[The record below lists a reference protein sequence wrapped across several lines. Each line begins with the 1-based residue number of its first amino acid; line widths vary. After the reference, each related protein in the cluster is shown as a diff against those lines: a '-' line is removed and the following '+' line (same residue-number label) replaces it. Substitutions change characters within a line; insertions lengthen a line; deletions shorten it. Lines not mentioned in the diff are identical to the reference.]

1 MTAETT
7 ALEQRL
13 SLELFEGPL
22 DLLLTLILR
31 EEVDLLELPVAEVAT
46 AALGEGELSWDADT
60 AGELI
65 VLLAATAELKARV
78 MLGEQIDEEPDPDTL
93 EARERLAARLIA
105 YAPFQRAGEWL
116 GERSGEGLK
125 HHYRRAPIE
134 DAVAPVR
141 SGDLGALARV
151 MTRMLIAPPQPA
163 LGHLTHRRVSLPEVL
178 TRLRDA
184 LATAK
189 RVSFE
194 RMVGDSGPLE
204 EGMTLV
210 ALLELAR
217 RGEAQLEQP
226 EPFGD
231 IAIVSARPSAPPQTR

>member
-1 MTAETT
+1 MIDGPGMTAETT

-31 EEVDLLELPVAEVAT
+31 DEVDLLELPVADVAT
-46 AALGEGELSWDADT
+46 AALGEGELRWEADT

-78 MLGEQIDEEPDPDTL
+78 MLGEQIDEEPDPDAL

-105 YAPFQRAGEWL
+105 YAPFRRAGEWL
-116 GERSGEGLK
+116 AQRAEVGRR
-125 HHYRRAPIE
+125 HHYRRAPVE
-134 DAVAPVR
+134 DAVAPVEP
-141 SGDLGALARV
+141 GDVSDLSRA

-163 LGHLTHRRVSLPEVL
+163 LGHLTSRRVSLPEVL
-178 TRLRDA
+178 TRLRNA
-184 LATAK
+184 LATAQ
-189 RVSFE
+189 RISFE

-231 IAIVSARPSAPPQTR
+231 IAIVPSKT

>member
-31 EEVDLLELPVAEVAT
+31 EEVDLLELPVAELAS
-46 AALGEGELSWDADT
+46 AALGEDELKWEADT

-78 MLGEQIDEEPDPDTL
+78 MLGEQIDEEPDPDAM

-105 YAPFQRAGEWL
+105 YAPFRRAGEWL
-116 GERSGEGLK
+116 GERAEVGRK

-134 DAVAPVR
+134 DAVAPVQP
-141 SGDLGALARV
+141 GDVAELAKV
-151 MTRMLIAPPQPA
+151 MTRLLIPPPQPA
-163 LGHLTHRRVSLPEVL
+163 LGHLTIRRVSLPEVL
-178 TRLRDA
+178 TRLRNA

-189 RVSFE
+189 RISFE
-194 RMVGDSGPLE
+194 RVVGDSGPLE
-204 EGMTLV
+204 EGMTLI

-231 IAIVSARPSAPPQTR
+231 IAIVSAGT

>member
-1 MTAETT
+1 MTVETT

-31 EEVDLLELPVAEVAT
+31 EEVDLLELPVAELAS
-46 AALGEGELSWDADT
+46 AALGEDELKWEADT

-78 MLGEQIDEEPDPDTL
+78 MLGEQIDEEPDPDAM

-105 YAPFQRAGEWL
+105 YAPFRRAGEWL
-116 GERSGEGLK
+116 GERAEVGRK

-134 DAVAPVR
+134 DAVAPVQP
-141 SGDLGALARV
+141 GDVAELAKV
-151 MTRMLIAPPQPA
+151 MTRLLIPPPQPA
-163 LGHLTHRRVSLPEVL
+163 LGHLTIRRVSLPEVL
-178 TRLRDA
+178 TRLRNA

-189 RVSFE
+189 RISFE
-194 RMVGDSGPLE
+194 RVVGDSGPLE
-204 EGMTLV
+204 EGMTLI

-231 IAIVSARPSAPPQTR
+231 IAIVPAGT

>member
-7 ALEQRL
+7 ALGQRL

-22 DLLLTLILR
+22 DLLLTLVLR
-31 EEVDLLELPVAEVAT
+31 EEVDLLELPVADLAA
-46 AALGEGELSWDADT
+46 AALGEDELRWEPDT

-65 VLLAATAELKARV
+65 VLIAATAELKARL
-78 MLGEQIDEEPDPDTL
+78 MLGEPIDEEPDPDAL

-105 YAPFQRAGEWL
+105 YAPFQRAGQWL
-116 GERSGEGLK
+116 AERAGVGAR
-125 HHYRRAPIE
+125 HHYRRAPIP
-134 DAVAPVR
+134 DAAPVVHA
-141 SGDLGALARV
+141 GDPADLRLA
-151 MTRMLIAPPQPA
+151 MTRILIAPPQPA
-163 LGHLTHRRVSLPEVL
+163 LGHLTSRRVSLPEIL

-184 LATAK
+184 LARA
-189 RVSFE
+189 RRISFE
-194 RMVGDSGPLE
+194 GVIGGDSGPLE

-217 RGEAQLEQP
+217 RGEARLEQP

-231 IAIVSARPSAPPQTR
+231 IEIVPVRA

>member
-1 MTAETT
+1 MIGGPGMTAETT

-31 EEVDLLELPVAEVAT
+31 EEVDLLELPVAQVAT
-46 AALGEGELSWDADT
+46 TALGEGELRWEADT

-78 MLGEQIDEEPDPDTL
+78 MLGEQIDEEPDPDAI

-105 YAPFQRAGEWL
+105 YAPFQRAGQWL
-116 GERSGEGLK
+116 AERASRGLE
-125 HHYRRAPIE
+125 HHYRRAPLE
-134 DAVAPVR
+134 DAVAPVEP
-141 SGDLGALARV
+141 GDADDLARA
-151 MTRMLIAPPQPA
+151 MTRILIAPPQPS
-163 LGHLTHRRVSLPEVL
+163 LGHLTSRRVSLPEVL

-184 LATAK
+184 LATAR

-194 RMVGDSGPLE
+194 HMVGDAGALE

-210 ALLELAR
+210 AILELAR
-217 RGEAQLEQP
+217 RGEARLEQP

-231 IAIVSARPSAPPQTR
+231 IAIVPSRS